1 MRILYISPSLPNDF
15 SRIRTK
21 NILKSLINKGHSITY
36 LSLIQ
41 SKDKNIFDEQL
52 VNKFDHIY
60 TIKQNKITSIFNC
73 LIGIFMPIPLQTA
86 YVNNKKMHKYLKE
99 NSEEYDLIY
108 IKRLRMAQ
116 YAKYFDKNKVL
127 IDITDSLTK
136 YYERVYKKTN
146 GIKKFLN
153 IEEYLKHKIYEKRI
167 VEKYK
172 SVVCSND
179 EKKYII
185 NKFKLKSNKI
195 NVVENLIDFNLWD
208 VKKEMKGKEKRKQ
221 LVFSGILDY
230 EPNIMAVNYFANNV
244 IDILGDDYKLNVVGK
259 NYSNS
264 LVRKNKIKYI
274 GYVDNMAN
282 ELSKY
287 DIYICPIIAGSGT
300 KNKILQAMSVGLP
313 IVSTTLGTEGLHN
326 ECKNFIFYANKPE
339 EFIKAIKEI
348 NKLSN
353 KELKTLIVN
362 QKNTIKKNYDYS
374 IAETKIMDI
383 IR

>member
-60 TIKQNKITSIFNC
+60 TFKQNKITSIFNC

-136 YYERVYKKTN
+136 YYKRVYKKTN
-146 GIKKFLN
+146 GIKKILN

-313 IVSTTLGTEGLHN
+313 IVSTTLGTEGLHD

-353 KELKTLIVN
+353 NELKTLIVN

>member
-313 IVSTTLGTEGLHN
+313 IVSTTLGTEGLHD

-353 KELKTLIVN
+353 NELKTLIVN